1 MSVTIID
8 SHMHCGVQNVSLPWE
23 EVQGRLQ
30 EGGIQGACL
39 FAPVEDIYDRYDYHF
54 VDTSAW
60 VACRR
65 RANRYLLDRQ
75 QREPNLIAY
84 YFVWNDFRKEEL
96 GKGYRGIKWHRHD
109 YEPVYRYDD
118 PRCEE
123 FLQEA
128 YRLGL
133 PILLEESF
141 ENTIYFIRRVRGR
154 TPVIIPHL
162 GMLNGGFQAL
172 LRAGVW
178 EDETVYADTAL
189 ASTGE
194 MAKFLERYGSSR
206 LLFGSDFPFGSPYHE
221 LQKVRNLGMNAAD
234 FENIVSGN
242 VLRLT
247 GAQTSHLQE

>member
-75 QREPNLIAY
+75 EREPNLIAY
-84 YFVWNDFRKEEL
+84 YFVWNDFQKEEL
-96 GKGYRGIKWHRHD
+96 GKGYRGIKWHCHE
-109 YEPVYRYDD
+109 YEPVYNYAD

-123 FLQEA
+123 FLREA

-133 PILLEESF
+133 AILLEESF
-141 ENTIYFIRRVRGR
+141 ENTLYFLRRVRGR
-154 TPVIIPHL
+154 TPIIIPHL

-178 EDETVYADTAL
+178 DDGTVYADTAL
-189 ASTGE
+189 ASSGE
-194 MAKFLERYGSSR
+194 MAQFLERYGSER
-206 LLFGSDFPFGSPYHE
+206 LLFGSDFPFGNPRHE
-221 LQKVRNLGMNAAD
+221 LLKVRNLGLCEED
-234 FENIVSGN
+234 FENVVSRN
-242 VLRLT
+242 VIRLT
-247 GAQTSHLQE
+247 TLQPPQ

>member
-8 SHMHCGVQNVSLPWE
+8 SHMHCGTQNVSLPWE
-23 EVQGRLQ
+23 EVQGRLR
-30 EGGIQGACL
+30 EGGISGACL

-54 VDTSAW
+54 QDTAAW
-60 VACRR
+60 AACRR
-65 RANRYLLDRQ
+65 RANRYLLDLQ
-75 QREPNLIAY
+75 QREQNLIAY
-84 YFVWNDFRKEEL
+84 YFVWNDFRNEEL
-96 GKGYRGIKWHRHD
+96 RKGYRGIKWHRHE
-109 YEPVYRYDD
+109 YEPVYNYAD

-141 ENTIYFIRRVRGR
+141 ENTRYFIRRVRGR

-178 EDETVYADTAL
+178 DDGTVYADTAL
-189 ASTGE
+189 ALSSE
-194 MAKFLERYGSSR
+194 MAQFLDRYGSER
-206 LLFGSDFPFGSPYHE
+206 LLFGSDFPFGSPRHE
-221 LQKVRNLGMNAAD
+221 LQKVRNLGLSEDD
-234 FENIVSGN
+234 FENIVSRN
-242 VLRLT
+242 VFRLT
-247 GAQTSHLQE
+247 GAQPTHTQE

>member
-23 EVQGRLQ
+23 EVQDRLR
-30 EGGIQGACL
+30 EGEIQGACL

-54 VDTSAW
+54 RDTAAW
-60 VACRR
+60 AACRQ
-65 RANRYLLDRQ
+65 RANRYLLDLQEQ
-75 QREPNLIAY
+75 QENLFAY

-96 GKGYRGIKWHRHD
+96 KNGYRGIKWHRHE
-109 YEPVYRYDD
+109 YEPVYNYED

-128 YRLGL
+128 YRLRL

-141 ENTIYFIRRVRGR
+141 ENTLYFLKRVQGR

-178 EDETVYADTAL
+178 DDGTVYADTAL
-189 ASTGE
+189 ASSGE
-194 MAKFLERYGSSR
+194 MAQFLERYGSER
-206 LLFGSDFPFGSPYHE
+206 LLFGSDFPFGSPQHE
-221 LQKVRNLGMNAAD
+221 LQKVRNLGMGTDD
-234 FENIVSGN
+234 FENVVSRN

-247 GAQTSHLQE
+247 TLQTPQ